1 MGHKR
6 KENKEMTDYKKAW
19 NRFKKEITKND
30 DKFNLKGCMYMTSQ
44 QIANHTA
51 TINLGGVARVNG
63 KEKGAEILKTEAY
76 KKLAEEIGIT
86 RVSYEVKENAYYCP
100 CTYMRFDYK

>member
-1 MGHKR
+1 
-6 KENKEMTDYKKAW
+6 MTDYKKAW
-19 NRFKKEITKND
+19 NRFKKEITKD
-30 DKFNLKGCMYMTSQ
+30 DRFDLKGSMYMTSQ

-63 KEKGAEILKTEAY
+63 KEKGTEILKTEAY

-86 RVSYEVKENAYYCP
+86 RVSYEIRENAYYCP